1 MFVWIRRT
9 GSNFCGSPDNIK
21 RWILKF
27 KHVWFVEPMEMDY
40 ISLLTAESD
49 LNKYYPCMKMN
60 PDTIYIHTFRP
71 VAELFYDII
80 LAVIFNF
87 DIINIKDGPTRWRL
101 VFNPGRS
108 QYRDSWKHIYYL
120 CASIGKGKYS

>member
-108 QYRDSWKHIYYL
+108 QYRDSWKHI
-120 CASIGKGKYS
+120 